1 MPGVAKRTT
10 DIAMFAAGAAPLAV
24 DVTVASI
31 ASLDIHRFV
40 QTNIE
45 WLVNIMTLSTGWHCL
60 GRKMRFM
67 ALGTGGDVAMLVVV
81 ATAAFLLR
89 VFAWL
94 GLKLLSLVTVAIRAD
109 ARQ

>member
-1 MPGVAKRTT
+1 MLGVAKRTT

-45 WLVNIMTLSTGWHCL
+45 WLVNIMTLSTGWH
-60 GRKMRFM
+60 
-67 ALGTGGDVAMLVVV
+67 
-81 ATAAFLLR
+81 
-89 VFAWL
+89 
-94 GLKLLSLVTVAIRAD
+94 
-109 ARQ
+109 